1 MSLPLV
7 SLLVVCPLSP
17 APGVWL
23 MYAQFAVQ
31 EMDKFEE
38 GVAFPREVFERA
50 ITASGLHASKVRGSH
65 TMTPDFTT
73 TVTGLQP
80 LASVSTQLF
89 ERCVR
94 LSSSVTGVTAVGC
107 LSRV

>member
-1 MSLPLV
+1 M
-7 SLLVVCPLSP
+7 SLLVFVSPAP

-31 EMDKFEE
+31 KMDKFEE

-50 ITASGLHASKVRGSH
+50 ITASGLHVSKVRGSP
-65 TMTPDFTT
+65 TMTWDFSA
-73 TVTGLQP
+73 TVTVAGVSFNSTIQKMSGCPP
-80 LASVSTQLF
+80 LVA
-89 ERCVR
+89 
-94 LSSSVTGVTAVGC
+94 GVVAVGC